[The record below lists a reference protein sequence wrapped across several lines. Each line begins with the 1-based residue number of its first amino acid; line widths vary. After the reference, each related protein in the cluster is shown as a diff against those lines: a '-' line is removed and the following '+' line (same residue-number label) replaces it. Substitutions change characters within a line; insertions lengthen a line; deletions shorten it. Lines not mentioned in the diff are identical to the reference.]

1 MASKDAARWMVW
13 LVALWCGAGTADAD
27 DTLDQI
33 KQRIEV
39 LEQEAATH
47 RTENAALREANERR
61 LNLGGYVDFN
71 YTQDSRASQ
80 KPGFRVQTLALFF
93 EKMIRSDWRFFAEI
107 EYEDAPAFDFRDGAA
122 DTSGKLLLEAVHF
135 EYNAGQRTTVR
146 GGRFFTPA
154 GIVSDD
160 HYPPNV
166 PTQERPLHLRR
177 IFPQLID
184 GIALHMQP
192 QWRTI
197 PVRFDVYV
205 GNGEGNADQGKE
217 DDNSR
222 KSFGGRGSFVPAG
235 LPNLDLGASIYN
247 DRRADNGQEIRV
259 RGLHARWRPLP
270 WTLQAELARA
280 EISTVSG
287 LTFEREGYYVQ
298 TLYDFIPWIL
308 GARYDYYDSNG
319 TLDVAET
326 RHSVFLNYPLD
337 ANVIFKLEHHRH
349 NYANVLQDDYNLTVL
364 SVAYSLN

>member
-1 MASKDAARWMVW
+1 MASKDAPGWIVG
-13 LVALWCGAGTADAD
+13 LVALWCGVTTAGAD

-33 KQRIEV
+33 KNRIEV
-39 LEQEAATH
+39 LEREAASH
-47 RTENAALREANERR
+47 RTENAALREANARR

-71 YTQDSRASQ
+71 YTQDSRDNL

-122 DTSGKLLLEAVHF
+122 DTSGKLMLEAVHF
-135 EYNAGQRTTVR
+135 DYNVGRQTSVR
-146 GGRFFTPA
+146 GGRYFTPA
-154 GIVSDD
+154 GIWSDD

-184 GIALHMQP
+184 GIALHLQP
-192 QWRTI
+192 QWHTGSA
-197 PVRFDVYV
+197 RFDVYV

-222 KSFGGRGSFVPAG
+222 KSLGGRGSFIPAS
-235 LPNLDLGASIYN
+235 LPELDLGASFYN

-259 RGLHARWRPLP
+259 RGIHGKWRPLP

-287 LTFEREGYYVQ
+287 MTFEREGYYAQ
-298 TLYDFIPWIL
+298 ALYDIVPWIL

-319 TLDVAET
+319 TLNVAET
-326 RHSVFLNYPLD
+326 RRSVFLNYPLD
-337 ANVIFKLEHHRH
+337 AHVIFKLEHHRH
-349 NYANVLQDDYNLTVL
+349 DYSNTLQDDYHLTVL
-364 SVAYSLN
+364 SVAYAL